1 MLMHRSQCCSEV
13 NAAQKSMML
22 RSQSCFTD
30 SFIQGDCSES
40 LISVS
45 RLSYLRF
52 KHSSITILDANQHTL
67 GSIAISG
74 NSTFRSSFNVP
85 EMVFMMTGNQS
96 SQLSYDIVHFA
107 ILHDCG
113 HEN

>member
-1 MLMHRSQCCSEV
+1 
-13 NAAQKSMML
+13 ML

-30 SFIQGDCSES
+30 SFIQKDCSES
-40 LISVS
+40 LISLS

-74 NSTFRSSFNVP
+74 KSTFRSSYNVP
-85 EMVFMMTGNQS
+85 EIVFMMTGNQS
-96 SQLSYDIVHFA
+96 SQLSYDIVYLQFLMTVVTK
-107 ILHDCG
+107 IDSRQPRLHG
-113 HEN
+113 TK

>member
-1 MLMHRSQCCSEV
+1 
-13 NAAQKSMML
+13 ML

-30 SFIQGDCSES
+30 SFIQEDCSES
-40 LISVS
+40 LISLS

-74 NSTFRSSFNVP
+74 NSTFISTRDGVYDDRESK
-85 EMVFMMTGNQS
+85 QS
-96 SQLSYDIVHFA
+96 AVI
-107 ILHDCG
+107 
-113 HEN
+113 